1 MPGVAAE
8 LQLCTPLAG
17 ELQLMGWVVVCAC
30 VCARVMRSVIGPV
43 CVCVCV
49 CVHVMRVYV
58 LCSL

>member
-17 ELQLMGWVVVCAC
+17 ELQLMGWVVVCA
-30 VCARVMRSVIGPV
+30 RVMRSVIGPV

-49 CVHVMRVYV
+49 CVCARDACVCVM
-58 LCSL
+58 

>member
-49 CVHVMRVYV
+49 CARDACVCVM
-58 LCSL
+58 